1 MARPRTG
8 RLGRLA
14 RVAGAGLTEAAM
26 WLYALR
32 VSGLVSADMP
42 ARQRRNVTLRML
54 AGPLVFVV
62 SIPVAFVAPGQA
74 EYVWIMVWV
83 LNLVLSRLT
92 RREEVR
98 NSRDEAP
105 A

>member
-1 MARPRTG
+1 VFFAVC
-8 RLGRLA
+8 
-14 RVAGAGLTEAAM
+14 VAAAGLTEAAI

-32 VSGLVSADMP
+32 VSGLVSTDMP

-54 AGPLVFVV
+54 VGPLVFVV
-62 SIPVAFVAPGQA
+62 SIPIAFVAPGQA

-83 LNLVLSRLT
+83 LNLVISRLT
-92 RREEVR
+92 RREEAR